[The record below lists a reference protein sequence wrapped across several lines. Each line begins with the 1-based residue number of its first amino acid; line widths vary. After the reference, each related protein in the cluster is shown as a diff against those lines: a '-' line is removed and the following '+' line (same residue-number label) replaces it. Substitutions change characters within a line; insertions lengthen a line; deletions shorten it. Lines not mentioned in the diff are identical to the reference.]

1 MRSIERLAPRFVG
14 DVPEGL
20 KAGVL
25 YVAAEHGVMMH
36 LCACGCGSEIALP
49 LSPIDWRLTF
59 DGETISVSPS
69 VGNWSLPC
77 RSHYIIDRSHVQWAG
92 DWSDDEIQ
100 EGRTRDRCRRDA
112 RHSPAPPKVVS
123 DRPES
128 VRAVMGEHTIAPRR
142 GGMFSAL
149 GRWLSALRERW

>member
-1 MRSIERLAPRFVG
+1 MSSIERLAPRFVG
-14 DVPEGL
+14 DVPEEL
-20 KAGVL
+20 KPGVL

-77 RSHYIIDRSHVQWAG
+77 RSHYIIDRSLVQWAG

-100 EGRTRDRCRRDA
+100 EGRTRDRYRRNV
-112 RHSPAPPKVVS
+112 RHAPAPSKVVS
-123 DRPES
+123 DRPEPG
-128 VRAVMGEHTIAPRR
+128 RAVVGEHTIVPR
-142 GGMFSAL
+142 GGGM
-149 GRWLSALRERW
+149 LSALSRRLSMLRKR